1 MQQLQEQLQLN
12 LIQQTHLLQTG
23 DKKKAAA
30 PLQQLALQQQQL
42 MQQLQ
47 ITQRQYLLQQ
57 GIGIQPMV
65 LAQVQAQAQAQAQ
78 AQGAG
83 RPKAAAVTVHLA
95 SCPSSGWDDGWEFCS
110 RLKPMSKDTTALPS
124 VCLDMPQDVGARE
137 FWKRESQ

>member
-1 MQQLQEQLQLN
+1 
-12 LIQQTHLLQTG
+12 
-23 DKKKAAA
+23 
-30 PLQQLALQQQQL
+30 L

-65 LAQVQAQAQAQAQ
+65 LAQAQAQAQ

-83 RPKAAAVTVHLA
+83 RPKAAVVTLHLA
-95 SCPSSGWDDGWEFCS
+95 SYPSSGCDDGWEFCS

-124 VCLDMPQDVGARE
+124 VLICPKM
-137 FWKRESQ
+137 

>member
-1 MQQLQEQLQLN
+1 MILGLTLSLLQQQQQLAELGRKQLEQAMQQLQEQLQLN

-57 GIGIQPMV
+57 GIGMQPMV
-65 LAQVQAQAQAQAQ
+65 LAQAQAQVQAQAQAQAQ

-83 RPKAAAVTVHLA
+83 RPKADTAAAVRAHLRQWLQFRQLWL
-95 SCPSSGWDDGWEFCS
+95 G
-110 RLKPMSKDTTALPS
+110 
-124 VCLDMPQDVGARE
+124 
-137 FWKRESQ
+137 

>member
-57 GIGIQPMV
+57 GIGMQPMV
-65 LAQVQAQAQAQAQ
+65 LAQAQAQVQAQAQAQAQ

-83 RPKAAAVTVHLA
+83 RPKADTVAAA
-95 SCPSSGWDDGWEFCS
+95 
-110 RLKPMSKDTTALPS
+110 TAQFRQLW
-124 VCLDMPQDVGARE
+124 LG
-137 FWKRESQ
+137 